1 MNEFTS
7 SLSFTCSD
15 GQKCYA
21 NGLQVV
27 ETFSLNQP
35 GLWYSILINGAL
47 AIAFCVAG
55 LFVFHR
61 TSAPLQKLK

>member
-7 SLSFTCSD
+7 SLTLTCSA
-15 GQKCYA
+15 GERCYA

-27 ETFSLNQP
+27 ESFSLDRP
-35 GLWYSILINGAL
+35 GLWYSILINAGL
-47 AIAFCVAG
+47 AIAFCIAG
-55 LFVFHR
+55 MLVFHK